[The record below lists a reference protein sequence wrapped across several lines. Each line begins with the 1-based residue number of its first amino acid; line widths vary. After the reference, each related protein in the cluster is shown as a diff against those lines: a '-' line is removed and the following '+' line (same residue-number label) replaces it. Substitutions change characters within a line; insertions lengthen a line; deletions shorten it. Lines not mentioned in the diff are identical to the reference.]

1 MCVCVSV
8 GATAMV
14 RTAGS
19 FGWGM
24 VACVDRFWLVAV
36 MMVTV
41 VIIVGG
47 GVGVDIII
55 LNSMVEVII
64 VGVKA

>member
-1 MCVCVSV
+1 M

-36 MMVTV
+36 MMVTI
-41 VIIVGG
+41 VIIVGGG

-55 LNSMVEVII
+55 MNCMVEVTI